1 MHLSTRLTSRVGA
14 WLVLLVGLLLAVG
27 IIGTLRG
34 ATPPAGTRAAPTTS
48 ESARVD
54 TQLAALPGHDVQTVL
69 LVATRTDGQALST
82 ADLDVLGRLGATS
95 TPISGHPVTGPVP
108 SSDGRAAIL
117 QVPVRVS
124 ADNTE
129 NATTITAIRDGIRDT
144 LSPAPGALQVQVTGG
159 PAFGADVA
167 KAFDGANITLLL
179 TTVGIVALL
188 LLLTYRSP
196 ILWLVPLAV
205 VGLADQL
212 AAAVT
217 GAVGHAFDLPFD
229 TGIISVLVFG
239 AGTNYALLLISRYR
253 EELRR
258 RPDHRDALA
267 HAWRATAPAIV
278 ASNLT
283 VVLALG
289 SLVLASIPGTRGLGV
304 AAAIGLLLALATV
317 LTLLPA
323 ALAVCGRRLFWPFIP
338 RPGSTST
345 RRPSIWGATAA
356 AVDRRP
362 VPVIAATLALLGV
375 LATGLV
381 GTSVGLTQTERFDS
395 ATESAAGL
403 ETLAAHFPAGLAQPL
418 LVTTSP
424 AHTLAVA
431 AAIQTVPG
439 ATLAPAG
446 GNARPAPPGQ
456 TEPAQ
461 PAGATDPNPD
471 DTGAA
476 GSDSGI
482 AVLPVILDAD
492 PGSAEARGLVEQ
504 VRAAV
509 HAVPGADALVGGA
522 QATDLDARTGQARD
536 LRLIV
541 PLVLAVSLV
550 VLLVLLR
557 SLVAPVLLLSVNAL
571 SAVATIGAG
580 SWLGQHLLGWPALD
594 LQVPLLA
601 FLFLVAL
608 GIDYTIFLVHRARAE
623 AATAGTRTGMVTAVT
638 QTGAVITSAGIVLAA
653 VFAALGVLPLV
664 TLGQLGLIVGLGV
677 LLDTFVV
684 RTLLVPAVFAALG
697 DRIWWP
703 RHPGGGGRAAAA
715 RPATPPAHV
724 AAAGH
729 LPEQLEPA
737 RHH

>member
-1 MHLSTRLTSRVGA
+1 VNLSTRLSSRVGA
-14 WLVLLVGLLLAVG
+14 WLVLVVGLLLAVG
-27 IIGTLRG
+27 ILGTLRG
-34 ATPPAGTRAAPTTS
+34 STPPAANRAAPSTS

-54 TQLAALPGHDVQTVL
+54 TQLAALPGHDVQNVL

-82 ADLDVLGRLGATS
+82 ADLGELGRLSATT
-95 TPISGHPVTGPVP
+95 TPISGHPVTEPVP
-108 SSDGRAAIL
+108 SSDKRAAIL

-144 LSPAPGALQVQVTGG
+144 LGPGRGALQVQVTGG

-217 GAVGHAFDLPFD
+217 GAVGHAVDLSFD

-253 EELRR
+253 EELGR

-267 HAWRATAPAIV
+267 HAWRATMPAIV

-317 LTLLPA
+317 LTLLPT

-345 RRPSIWGATAA
+345 RRPSIWGVTAA
-356 AVDRRP
+356 VVDRRP

-381 GTSVGLTQTERFDS
+381 GTSVGLTQTDRFRS

-418 LVTTSP
+418 LVTTST
-424 AHTLAVA
+424 AHIPAVA
-431 AAIQTVPG
+431 AAIRTVPG
-439 ATLAPAG
+439 ATLAPARG
-446 GNARPAPPGQ
+446 TTRPAPPEQ

-461 PAGATDPNPD
+461 PTGATDLNPD
-471 DTGAA
+471 TTQTA
-476 GSDSGI
+476 GSDSGT
-482 AVLPVILDAD
+482 AVLPVILEAD
-492 PGSAEARGLVEQ
+492 PGSAEARELVEQ

-536 LRLIV
+536 LRLVV

-580 SWLGQHLLGWPALD
+580 SWLGRHLFGWPALD

-608 GIDYTIFLVHRARAE
+608 GIDYTIFLVHRARSE
-623 AATAGTRTGMVTAVT
+623 AATTGTRTGMVTAVT

-697 DRIWWP
+697 ERIWWP
-703 RHPGGGGRAAAA
+703 RHPGAGGRAAAA
-715 RPATPPAHV
+715 RPVTPPAHV

-729 LPEQLEPA
+729 RPEQLGSA
-737 RHH
+737 GHH